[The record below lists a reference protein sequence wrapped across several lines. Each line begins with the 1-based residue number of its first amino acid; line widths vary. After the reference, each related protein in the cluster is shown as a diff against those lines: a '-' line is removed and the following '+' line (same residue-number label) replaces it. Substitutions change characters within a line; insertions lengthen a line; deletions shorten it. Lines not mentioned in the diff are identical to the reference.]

1 MSTSMDSAARVM
13 SGTHGEAW
21 MDDELCGE
29 TLGLQ
34 AKVAGNKEDVP
45 MCGQFMVDTKLMS
58 AKGTGSIR
66 FHKVNSRMAIKM
78 SDNLKAGRDTRVK
91 LISKLDDPDAYGA
104 ERVVIYDASFD
115 DLTLAD
121 WEAAAK
127 GQIECPF
134 TFTRWEFLDLVQPRK
149 GGKHN
154 GREKAEIRTDY
165 SGASAGR
172 MQTRAAGAAA
182 PLQKLDG

>member
-1 MSTSMDSAARVM
+1 MSISMDSAARVI
-13 SGTHGEAW
+13 SGTHGQAW

-58 AKGTGSIR
+58 AKGTGTIR

-91 LISKLDDPDAYGA
+91 LISLLDDPDAYGA

-134 TFTRWEFLDLVQPRK
+134 TFTRWDYLDQIVPK
-149 GGKHN
+149 
-154 GREKAEIRTDY
+154 
-165 SGASAGR
+165 
-172 MQTRAAGAAA
+172 
-182 PLQKLDG
+182 